1 MKSNNNKQTNKIDL
15 FENDDDYDDDEMILE
30 LYFFS
35 SSEYSGVSG
44 TYGDKKSFL
53 LLLLLNVHII
63 IITPININNSNDSFF
78 VVVEV
83 LKTPF
88 INIIAMSSSKSTTNL
103 YWINDPN

>member
-53 LLLLLNVHII
+53 LLLNVYIII
-63 IITPININNSNDSFF
+63 IITPININNSNDSFY
-78 VVVEV
+78 VVEV

-88 INIIAMSSSKSTTNL
+88 IHQQHYRNEQQIYHKSL
-103 YWINDPN
+103 LDQ